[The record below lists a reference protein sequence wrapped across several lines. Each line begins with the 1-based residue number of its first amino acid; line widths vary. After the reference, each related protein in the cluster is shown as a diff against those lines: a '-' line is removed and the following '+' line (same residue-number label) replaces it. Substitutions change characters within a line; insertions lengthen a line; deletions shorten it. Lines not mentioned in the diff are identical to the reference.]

1 LIAALEKGWMAVEL
15 DSTVASDFALGASGR
30 AVRAAEFFTES
41 EVLELAT
48 AGESVAGDLGCPA
61 VGSHKR
67 SSAAESSKDHLS
79 VAGPGLG
86 SGKLQHWKLNCT

>member
-1 LIAALEKGWMAVEL
+1 
-15 DSTVASDFALGASGR
+15 
-30 AVRAAEFFTES
+30 
-41 EVLELAT
+41 LAT